1 MRLDV
6 VLVQRVAGMS
16 RAQARR
22 LTSEGKVR
30 INGRRAKKGDPLVP
44 GDRVELE
51 ELPIPTDFTAAPDPD
66 LPLAVVYEDA
76 RLVAVDK
83 PPQVPSHPLR
93 PDERGTVAGALA
105 ARYPEMR
112 SVGYSPREPG
122 IVHRLD
128 TDTSG
133 LLVAARDE
141 ATFDALRSDLK
152 AGRWEKRYTAMVSG
166 HLGAPRIV
174 DFPLCR
180 DPQDRRRV
188 LACLLESEVLRYEAR
203 PAETELLSAEPIG
216 PHTLVEVRART
227 ASRHQIRAH
236 LAALGHPL
244 VGDALYEGPSLEGL
258 SRHFLHASRIEL
270 ELGGDRIVVE
280 SLLAPDLRAAVDA
293 LGRDA

>member
-188 LACLLESEVLRYEAR
+188 LACLLESEVRDPRR
-203 PAETELLSAEPIG
+203 PSSCPQSPSGRIRWWRFAPEPPRGTRFGPISRPSVTLSSGTHCTRDPRW
-216 PHTLVEVRART
+216 RA
-227 ASRHQIRAH
+227 S
-236 LAALGHPL
+236 LGT
-244 VGDALYEGPSLEGL
+244 
-258 SRHFLHASRIEL
+258 FCM
-270 ELGGDRIVVE
+270 
-280 SLLAPDLRAAVDA
+280 RAASSSSWAAIVSLSNRSSHPICA
-293 LGRDA
+293 PRSTRWAAMLNVAS